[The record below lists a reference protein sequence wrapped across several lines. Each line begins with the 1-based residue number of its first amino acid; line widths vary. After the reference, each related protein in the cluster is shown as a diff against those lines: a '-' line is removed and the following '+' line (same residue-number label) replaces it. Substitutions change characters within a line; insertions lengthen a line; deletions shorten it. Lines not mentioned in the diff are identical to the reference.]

1 MAKTP
6 PRPARAGSASVS
18 PATDAESP
26 AIASSADLE
35 EIVGTIGPK
44 VAGLR
49 KAQRLSLQQLATSS
63 DVSAAAIHKIERN
76 GMVPTITTLLK
87 LANALGVPVSY
98 FVQEQELHPEP
109 VHHTPVS
116 ARRQV
121 YTPHKGLR
129 LDGVSG
135 SYRQFQAA
143 AAVASMKPGASSGE
157 KQLRHPGEELV
168 YVLGGAARFT
178 VGGQEFILQE
188 GDSLHWSGD
197 IPHTWENHG
206 DTKAE
211 LVWVVLRGS

>member
-1 MAKTP
+1 MPQSKT
-6 PRPARAGSASVS
+6 RSSAARKTSEPDPVS
-18 PATDAESP
+18 
-26 AIASSADLE
+26 SSADLE
-35 EIVGTIGPK
+35 EIVSDIGPK

-49 KAQRLSLQQLATSS
+49 KAQKLSLQQLATKS

-109 VHHTPVS
+109 VHHTPM
-116 ARRQV
+116 AERRQV

-143 AAVASMKPGASSGE
+143 AAIASMKPGAHSGE
-157 KQLRHPGEELV
+157 KHLRHPGEELV
-168 YVLGGAARFT
+168 YVLSGSARFT
-178 VGGQEFILQE
+178 VGGQEFILTE

-197 IPHTWENHG
+197 IPHTWENQG
-206 DTKAE
+206 NTRAE
-211 LVWVVLRGS
+211 LMWVVLRGN